1 MKHFTLDAHMTAAI
15 GGAFYPTGYSMVMF
29 PNADDASRVGHQLID
44 NGVSGDDIYLI
55 PPETVLS
62 EIASTVSDSD
72 NLLPSAGTDGATVR
86 VTANGKTWTRQLVGG
101 DGFAVSS
108 ERLLIFGMGEVK
120 EVDSVT
126 VEWPAGTDEV
136 FQDKIPTNSELIVV
150 EGSGR
155 VVISPAT
162 R

>member
-72 NLLPSAGTDGATVR
+72 NPLPSAGTDGATVR
-86 VTANGKTWTRQLVGG
+86 AYEELAREGHTGLLVRTK
-101 DGFAVSS
+101 DDAAA
-108 ERLLIFGMGEVK
+108 ERLMEV
-120 EVDSVT
+120 VRPVPYSIAQRYRRLVI
-126 VEWPAGTDEV
+126 
-136 FQDKIPTNSELIVV
+136 QDL
-150 EGSGR
+150 
-155 VVISPAT
+155 
-162 R
+162 